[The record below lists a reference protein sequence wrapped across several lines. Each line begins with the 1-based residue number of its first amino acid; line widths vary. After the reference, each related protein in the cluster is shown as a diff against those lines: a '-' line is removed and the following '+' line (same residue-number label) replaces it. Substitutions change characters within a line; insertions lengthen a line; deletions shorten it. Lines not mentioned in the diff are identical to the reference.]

1 MKADQHRRP
10 TETSAASLAL
20 ANLRGFAI
28 IMVVAF
34 HACIAYLATHP
45 AAPPTFDAPP
55 YSWTGTPIID
65 RSRWLGFDIFCAF
78 QFIYLMQLMF
88 FLSGLFVWP
97 SLARKGAR
105 AFMRERLIR
114 LGLPFLLGV
123 GVLMP
128 LAYYPAYQLATADP
142 SWRGYWAALRALPF
156 WPSGP
161 AWFLWF
167 LLAMN
172 VAAAALFAFAPRS
185 RAAVSRLSEA
195 AAKAPARWFIGVVIA
210 CALATMP
217 LSAAYAPWQWLELFG
232 PFAFQPSQ
240 APQYLGSFAAGV
252 LVGAQ
257 GLERGLIR
265 TDGVL
270 ARCWGRLSALVP
282 AAFLLWII
290 PTALIVGEHRLPGLR
305 LAADLGL
312 VLCAALSCAALLAV
326 FLRFAAA
333 PRPILGSFSEH
344 AYGIYLFHYPFVVW
358 LQLLLLETSL
368 PALVKASTVLAV
380 ALGLSWSVSVAID
393 RLPLGRQLIGSRRR
407 HGASAAE

>member
-1 MKADQHRRP
+1 MKAEARRRLE
-10 TETSAASLAL
+10 ETSASSLAL

-28 IMVVAF
+28 VMVVAF
-34 HACIAYLATHP
+34 HACIAYLASHP
-45 AAPPTFDAPP
+45 IAPPPFDAAP
-55 YSWTGTPIID
+55 YLWTGRPIID
-65 RSRWLGFDIFCAF
+65 RARWLGFDVLCAF

-105 AFMRERLIR
+105 AFLQDRLIR

-128 LAYYPAYQLATADP
+128 LAYYPAYQVATAAP
-142 SWRGYWAALRALPF
+142 SWPGYWAALRALPF

-172 VAAAALFAFAPRS
+172 VAAAALWALAPRS
-185 RAAVSRLSEA
+185 RAAVPRLSEA
-195 AAKAPARWFIGVVIA
+195 TAKAPARWFIGVVIA

-217 LSAAYAPWQWLELFG
+217 LSAAYEPWQWVTLVG
-232 PFAFQPSQ
+232 PFAFQPSLV
-240 APQYLGSFAAGV
+240 PQYLACFAAGV
-252 LVGAQ
+252 VVGGQ
-257 GLERGLIR
+257 GLDRGLLR

-270 ARCWGRLSALVP
+270 TRRWGLLSALVP
-282 AAFLLWII
+282 AAFLLWVI

-305 LAADLGL
+305 LAANLGH
-312 VLCAALSCAALLAV
+312 VLCAAVSCAALLAV
-326 FLRFAAA
+326 FLRFAAS

-358 LQLLLLETSL
+358 LQLLLLGTAL
-368 PALVKASTVLAV
+368 PAVLKAATVLAV
-380 ALGLSWSVSVAID
+380 SLGLSWSISAAIG
-393 RLPLGRQLIGSRRR
+393 LLSLGRRLIGGQRR